1 MFQITVSCTGVSE
14 AAALAGL
21 ADIAEEFTQRPW
33 QESVSCRWESG
44 RLVLQ
49 AINDYDTDGQAL
61 LGEFSDAVC
70 ACLPIE
76 DTEIGFVVESVR
88 TLPGSEA

>member
-1 MFQITVSCTGVSE
+1 MYHITVSCTGISE
-14 AAALAGL
+14 SAALAGL
-21 ADIAEEFTQRPW
+21 GDIAEEFVHRPW
-33 QESVSCRWESG
+33 QQSVRCEWESG

-49 AINDYDTDGQAL
+49 ATNDYDANGQAL

-76 DTEIGFVVESVR
+76 DNELRFSVESVR
-88 TLPGSEA
+88 QVPGSEA